1 MTRIVTETGR
11 QDIGAGV
18 TLVLQK
24 VVGTYTNGKP
34 YTYDQHD
41 LQGLSDEAFDDL
53 GKIAVILQ
61 NLPEGGALD
70 MSADDLEDFLKDWA
84 RDLAEDAE
92 VPFTFTSVG
101 GKTNTYT
108 PASMWEASGSCSE
121 WEQSAQEGYDYG
133 WNV

>member
-1 MTRIVTETGR
+1 MTQIVTENGR

-18 TLVLQK
+18 TLVSQN
-24 VVGTYTNGKP
+24 VVGTSWNGKP
-34 YTYDQHD
+34 YTYDNHD
-41 LQGLSDEAFDDL
+41 LQGLSGEAFDDL
-53 GKIAVILQ
+53 GKIATTLQ
-61 NLPEGGALD
+61 NLPEEGALD

-108 PASMWEASGSCSE
+108 PASMWESSGSCE
-121 WEQSAQEGYDYG
+121 WETSAQEGYDYG

>member
-1 MTRIVTETGR
+1 MTRTVTNQAQFELA
-11 QDIGAGV
+11 AGV
-18 TLVLQK
+18 TLVSQLIE
-24 VVGTYTNGKP
+24 GTSYDGKP
-34 YTYDQHD
+34 FSYTSHD
-41 LQGLSDEAFDDL
+41 LEGLSDNGLDDL
-53 GKIAVILQ
+53 AKLAIVLQ
-61 NLPEGGALD
+61 NLPEEGALD

-133 WNV
+133 WNI